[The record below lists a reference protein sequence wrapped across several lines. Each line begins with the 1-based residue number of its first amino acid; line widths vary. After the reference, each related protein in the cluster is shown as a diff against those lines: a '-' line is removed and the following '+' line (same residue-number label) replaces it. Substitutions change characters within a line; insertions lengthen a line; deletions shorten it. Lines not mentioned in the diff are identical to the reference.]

1 MIKYLWEVISS
12 RYFTI
17 NKFAKIVGVTPQ
29 TLRNW
34 DKSGK
39 LKPHHTAENGYRY
52 YSEEQLNQVLQI
64 KPKSRT
70 TVGYCRVSSPKQKD
84 DLERQVENVKLYLL
98 AQGKPFEIVS
108 DVGSG
113 INYKRK
119 GLLELLDRITKNEVE
134 KVVVLYKDRLSRFG
148 FELIEYVAS
157 LHECKIEI
165 IDNTQKTEQE
175 ELVED
180 LVQII
185 TVFSCK
191 LQGKRAHKARKL
203 IKELVGGEQDDEVV

>member
-1 MIKYLWEVISS
+1 M

-17 NKFAKIVGVTPQ
+17 NKFSKIVGVTPQ

-34 DKSGK
+34 DKTEK
-39 LKPHHTAENGYRY
+39 LKPHHTTENGYRY
-52 YSEEQLNQVLQI
+52 YSEEQLKQVLRT

-70 TVGYCRVSSPKQKD
+70 IVGYCRVSSPKQKD
-84 DLERQVENVKLYLL
+84 DLERQIENVKTYLL
-98 AQGKPFEIVS
+98 AQGKPFEIIS

-113 INYKRK
+113 INCRRK
-119 GLLELLDRITKNEVE
+119 GLLELLDRINQGEVE
-134 KVVVLYKDRLSRFG
+134 KVVILYKDRLSRFG
-148 FELIEYVAS
+148 FELIEYMAS
-157 LHECKIEI
+157 LHGCEIEI

-203 IKELVGGEQDDEVV
+203 IKELVGGEQNDEVV

>member
-1 MIKYLWEVISS
+1 M

-17 NKFAKIVGVTPQ
+17 NKFSKIVGVTPQ

-34 DKSGK
+34 DKTGK
-39 LKPHHTAENGYRY
+39 LKPHHTTENGYRY
-52 YSEEQLNQVLQI
+52 YSEEQLKQVLRT

-70 TVGYCRVSSPKQKD
+70 IVGYCRVSSPKQKD
-84 DLERQVENVKLYLL
+84 DLEQQIENVKTYLL

-113 INYKRK
+113 INCRRK
-119 GLLELLDRITKNEVE
+119 GLLELLDRINQDEVE
-134 KVVVLYKDRLSRFG
+134 KVVILYKDRLSRFG
-148 FELIEYVAS
+148 FELIEYMAS
-157 LHECKIEI
+157 LHGCEIEI

-203 IKELVGGEQDDEVV
+203 IKELVGGEQNDEVV